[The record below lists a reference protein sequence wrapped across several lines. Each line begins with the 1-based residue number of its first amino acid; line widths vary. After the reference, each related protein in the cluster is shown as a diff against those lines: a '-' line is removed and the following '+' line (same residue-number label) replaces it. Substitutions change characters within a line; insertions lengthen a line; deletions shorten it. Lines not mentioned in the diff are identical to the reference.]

1 MRPQLVAFR
10 QRGERGAGRRLDAH
24 RRPVD
29 VRHGRVGLQA
39 GPGRPGPRRGP
50 RAGDGAV
57 GRIGVDRDVGRE
69 REHLLLL
76 AELLAVRLHGE
87 ADDGQ
92 PDLAERA
99 GGGRR
104 GRQRAVRRGRRRPR
118 RQQLVLQ
125 LLRGGDQGQRALDGP
140 LDEHARDE
148 QPVDLVRP
156 LEDAVHPR
164 IAVVALGRVVPDEPV
179 AAVDLHVL
187 VEHLVQRLAARHLE
201 DRRLDGVLLQRAEN
215 GAVVVG
221 VGALEH
227 PVEEAHGAEDH
238 RLERVGAGDHAADL
252 VLDGAEAG
260 YRLPEL
266 PPAGRV
272 ARRFADGAPRAAGG
286 RRAQLEAAV
295 VEHVEGDLV
304 ALADFAEQVAGRNP
318 HVLQDHRRRRRAV
331 QAHLV
336 FFLAGGDP
344 VEPALDEERREV
356 LAVHPGEDDVEV
368 GEPAVG
374 DPHLLAV
381 EDEAAVR
388 LARRAGPGPERVRA
402 GAGLAQAV
410 GADGLPGHQG
420 RQVALLL
427 LAGAEH
433 PERQDGEVGV
443 RPVGGAERSAPAQGA
458 GDDGRAG
465 LVQRQ
470 APVGLRH
477 VGAEQAQLAGAA
489 QQLAGQ
495 IPVLRLQPVVLP
507 GDLVGELLRRPLNQP
522 VLLGHALRRED
533 GVGLRR
539 LQEPLSAARY
549 GLDCGGRHDVPRLVN
564 VRRSAARV
572 RAVRRCRPRPCRPPR
587 TW

>member
-1 MRPQLVAFR
+1 M
-10 QRGERGAGRRLDAH
+10 
-24 RRPVD
+24 
-29 VRHGRVGLQA
+29 
-39 GPGRPGPRRGP
+39 
-50 RAGDGAV
+50 
-57 GRIGVDRDVGRE
+57 
-69 REHLLLL
+69 
-76 AELLAVRLHGE
+76 
-87 ADDGQ
+87 
-92 PDLAERA
+92 
-99 GGGRR
+99 
-104 GRQRAVRRGRRRPR
+104 
-118 RQQLVLQ
+118 
-125 LLRGGDQGQRALDGP
+125 
-140 LDEHARDE
+140 
-148 QPVDLVRP
+148 
-156 LEDAVHPR
+156 
-164 IAVVALGRVVPDEPV
+164 ALGRVVPDEPV

-215 GAVVVG
+215 GAVVAG

-227 PVEEAHGAEDH
+227 PVDEAHGAEDH

-572 RAVRRCRPRPCRPPR
+572 RAVRRCRPRPCRLPR